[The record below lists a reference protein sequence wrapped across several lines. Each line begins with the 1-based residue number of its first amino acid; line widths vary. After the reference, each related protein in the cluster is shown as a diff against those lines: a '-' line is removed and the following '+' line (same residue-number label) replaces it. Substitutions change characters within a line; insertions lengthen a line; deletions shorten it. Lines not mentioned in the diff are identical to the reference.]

1 MSLLS
6 HVASYIVRPK
16 IQHLILHLT
25 DKCNLRCRHCFVD
38 LRQTNTIPLSKVKEL
53 AKNLGSI
60 LWLDISG
67 GEPFILDELPELIA
81 PFDCQFLQIPTNGHY
96 PEVIESIVPKIL
108 KTTRARETV
117 ISVSIE
123 GFREE
128 HQRIRRNKEN
138 FDLAIESLRVLRRIA
153 DENPHLKLKCNTV
166 ITNDNFDRLTE
177 FMRFMQD
184 NKLID
189 FHSVIMLRGDP
200 KNPNIELPCIDKL
213 KAKRPEI
220 FEILERYLWGSGIF
234 KRTLLR
240 KYYRLLWDVSLANL
254 EQQTQVIPCTAG
266 KAHLVVW
273 ANGYVSSCELLPP
286 VGNVF
291 EQSLPEILNGERM
304 KAQLK
309 YIHEKQCFCT
319 HNCVML
325 DSIFFNPMNYLK
337 LLFR

>member
-1 MSLLS
+1 
-6 HVASYIVRPK
+6 
-16 IQHLILHLT
+16 
-25 DKCNLRCRHCFVD
+25 
-38 LRQTNTIPLSKVKEL
+38 VKEL

-67 GEPFILDELPELIA
+67 GEPFILDELSELIA
-81 PFDCQFLQIPTNGHY
+81 PFNCQFLQIPTNGHY
-96 PEVIESIVPKIL
+96 PGIIGSIVPKIL
-108 KTTRARETV
+108 KTTRARETI

-153 DENPHLKLKCNTV
+153 DKNPHLRLKCNTV

-184 NKLID
+184 SKLID

-200 KNPNIELPCIDKL
+200 KNPNIELPYIGKL

-220 FEILERYLWGSGIF
+220 FEILERYLRGSGIF

-266 KAHLVVW
+266 KTHLVVW

-309 YIHEKQCFCT
+309 YIREKQCFCT